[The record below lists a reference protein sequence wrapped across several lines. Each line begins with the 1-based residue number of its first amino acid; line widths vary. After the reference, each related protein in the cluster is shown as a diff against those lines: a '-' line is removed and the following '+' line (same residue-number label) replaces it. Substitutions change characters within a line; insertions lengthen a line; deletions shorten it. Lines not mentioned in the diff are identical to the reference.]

1 MDYLEL
7 KVSVHSGAVDAVSE
21 IYCEFGANGV
31 SIEGPLEII
40 GQENLYWDYIDESKI
55 GRNAE
60 SVVTAYYSCL
70 EENLDRK
77 IEAIKNRIRQLS
89 DFGIHLG
96 SATFSIRTVQQ
107 EDWENS
113 WKQYFKPLNVTD
125 RIVIKPQWEEYETK
139 ENQLVIEI
147 DPGMAFGT
155 GSHETTSMCLLE
167 LEKYIQPENTLLDI
181 GTGSGILSIAAA
193 LLGARKAVGVDLDP
207 VAVEVARQNVM
218 LNRVSDQAEIIHGD
232 LVSTISGQYDIVV
245 ANIIAEAILLLLDS
259 GVRQFVRESGL
270 FICSGIIEDKEQM
283 IVSKLE
289 ERGFEIKDIIRKG
302 EWLCIVSAVRHG

>member
-1 MDYLEL
+1 M
-7 KVSVHSGAVDAVSE
+7 
-21 IYCEFGANGV
+21 
-31 SIEGPLEII
+31 
-40 GQENLYWDYIDESKI
+40 
-55 GRNAE
+55 
-60 SVVTAYYSCL
+60 
-70 EENLDRK
+70 
-77 IEAIKNRIRQLS
+77 
-89 DFGIHLG
+89 
-96 SATFSIRTVQQ
+96 
-107 EDWENS
+107 
-113 WKQYFKPLNVTD
+113 
-125 RIVIKPQWEEYETK
+125 
-139 ENQLVIEI
+139 
-147 DPGMAFGT
+147 
-155 GSHETTSMCLLE
+155 
-167 LEKYIQPENTLLDI
+167 
-181 GTGSGILSIAAA
+181 
-193 LLGARKAVGVDLDP
+193 DLDP

>member
-55 GRNAE
+55 DRNAE

-96 SATFSIRTVQQ
+96 SATFSIRMVQQ

-218 LNRVSDQAEIIHGD
+218 LNRVSDQVEIIHGD

-283 IVSKLE
+283 IVSNLE